1 MKDVRSFVYKISVM
15 DAFMLA
21 RQFDIARST
30 ILTFWRVKMKSVKK
44 TLWAISLCAGIALL
58 AGCGTSGKAPAAIA
72 ADVKPSQ
79 KTTVVDDKGAAFG
92 IPTPEWVVA
101 YIQSGNLGVEKL
113 PLYKDKYCF
122 VVNSDD
128 ANKDYAVAWVQNAS
142 GPQQI
147 AQKVSTTVA
156 SSASNALSGEKGGD
170 VESNLRAATEQL
182 SNASFNGATREA
194 DWWQIVKNTD
204 TGKEECRAFALWV
217 IGKKQ
222 LDEQVA
228 ANLQNIIDNNKAMSA
243 AERSIYADLIS
254 QIRSGGGI
262 NS

>member
-1 MKDVRSFVYKISVM
+1 MNSIKKLLFLPV
-15 DAFMLA
+15 AAAALA
-21 RQFDIARST
+21 LI
-30 ILTFWRVKMKSVKK
+30 VG
-44 TLWAISLCAGIALL
+44 CA
-58 AGCGTSGKAPAAIA
+58 SGPKAPAAVA
-72 ADVKPSQ
+72 AEVKPTQ
-79 KTTVVDDKGAAFG
+79 RTITVDDKGAAFG

-101 YIQSGNLGVEKL
+101 FIQNGNLSVEKL

-122 VVNSDD
+122 VVENMNAS
-128 ANKDYAVAWVQNAS
+128 KDYAIAWVQNAS

-147 AQKVSTTVA
+147 AAKVSTTVA

-170 VESNLRAATEQL
+170 VESHLQAATEQM
-182 SNASFNGATREA
+182 SNASFNGATKEA

-204 TGKEECRAFALWV
+204 TGTEECRAFALWV

-228 ANLQNIIDNNKAMSA
+228 ANLQNIVDNNKAMSE
-243 AERSIYADLIS
+243 AERAIYADLIA
-254 QIRSGGGI
+254 QIRSVGGV